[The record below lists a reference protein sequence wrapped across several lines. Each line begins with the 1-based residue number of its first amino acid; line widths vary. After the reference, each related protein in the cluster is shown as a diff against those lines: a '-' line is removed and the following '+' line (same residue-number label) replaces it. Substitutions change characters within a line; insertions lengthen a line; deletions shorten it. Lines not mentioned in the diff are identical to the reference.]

1 MSLCTL
7 QSPIAG
13 ASVGEAETLVRQLVQ
28 QAGLTTRWVAA
39 EGRHWRVCV
48 AIGDKSSIVH
58 IPIGTRYFVRS
69 LLRGRLVC
77 VCLAFGVRHAV

>member
-1 MSLCTL
+1 MSLSTL

-48 AIGDKSSIVH
+48 AVGDKSSTVH
-58 IPIGTRYFVRS
+58 IPVGTRYIVRS
-69 LLRGRLVC
+69 ILRGKLVC
-77 VCLAFGVRHAV
+77 VCLELGVRHVA